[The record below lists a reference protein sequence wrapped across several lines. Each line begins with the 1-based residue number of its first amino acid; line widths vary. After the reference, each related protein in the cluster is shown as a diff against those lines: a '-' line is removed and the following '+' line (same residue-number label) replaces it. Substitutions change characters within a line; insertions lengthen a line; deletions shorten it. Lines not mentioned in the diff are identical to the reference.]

1 MKKKKICF
9 VTTVPSTLRSFIL
22 ETAKFLYNT
31 DEFDITFVSNY
42 DESFK
47 NNLPKYINYQAIQ
60 MKRGISF
67 DGLNAIYKMCKFF
80 KKEKFDLIQYSTPN
94 ASLYVSV
101 AAFFARVPVRLYA
114 QWGIVYVGFSGFK
127 RKIFKCIEKLVCTLS
142 THVQPDSYGNLSF
155 GISENL
161 YKNEKG
167 SVIWNGSAC
176 GIKLDKFDISKKSI
190 WNKEIREQ
198 YNIDEDTFIYG
209 FVGRINKDKGIDELL
224 EAFQLLEKE
233 KTNVK
238 LILVGSEENTQLLN
252 QELFSWAKS
261 NPNIIFCG
269 RQSDVERY
277 YSALDCY
284 ILPSYR
290 EGFGMGVIE
299 AEAMGVP
306 VIVSNIPGPTDAMQ
320 ENVTGLICEK
330 KNAIDL
336 KDKMLTILN
345 KELCLQYGQ
354 NAVGFVVDNFE
365 QKRLFEHILE
375 NRRSLLN
382 MKRR

>member
-1 MKKKKICF
+1 M
-9 VTTVPSTLRSFIL
+9 
-22 ETAKFLYNT
+22 
-31 DEFDITFVSNY
+31 
-42 DESFK
+42 
-47 NNLPKYINYQAIQ
+47 LP
-60 MKRGISF
+60 
-67 DGLNAIYKMCKFF
+67 
-80 KKEKFDLIQYSTPN
+80 KEKFDLIQYSTPN

-161 YKNEKG
+161 YKKEKG

-198 YNIDEDTFIYG
+198 YNIAEDTFVYG

-224 EAFQLLEKE
+224 EAFQLIEKE

-345 KELCLQYGQ
+345 KEICLQYGQ

-375 NRRSLLN
+375 NRRCLLN